1 MFLKKKK
8 AITPGTRHQVLIDK
22 SLLSSEKP
30 VKNLTSRIIKTGGR
44 NSLGHITI
52 RHRGGGKR
60 KLYRQLLGGNL
71 QFRAVVIGIE
81 YDSNRTAFI
90 ARIFDLDRKQFFYIL
105 ASENLYPGCLIR
117 CGINVAYRIGFRK
130 PLKEIP
136 TGALISNVSQ
146 FQHGIGQYARS
157 AGTYCQLIQKLDNYS
172 KVRLPSGEIRLVSSE
187 AYATIGIVSNKKQK
201 SIELGK
207 AGRTRYLGR
216 RPIVRGVAMN
226 PVDHPHGGGQG
237 KTSGGRPSVTPWG
250 KPTKGQPT
258 CRRTSKYRISIS

>member
-1 MFLKKKK
+1 MLLKTKK
-8 AITPGTRHQVLIDK
+8 AITPGTRHQVLLDK

-30 VKNLTSRIIKTGGR
+30 IKVLTSRLVKTGGR
-44 NSLGHITI
+44 NALGRITI

-60 KLYRQLLGGNL
+60 KLYRQLLGGNQ
-71 QFRAVVIGIE
+71 QFRAVVVGIE

-90 ARIFDLDRKQFFYIL
+90 ARVFDLDRKQFFYVL
-105 ASENLYPGCLIR
+105 ASEHLYPGCLIR
-117 CGINVAYRIGFRK
+117 CGAGVAYRIGFRK

-146 FQHGIGQYARS
+146 FKNRDGQYARA
-157 AGTYCQLIQKLDNYS
+157 AGTYCQLIQKLEDYS
-172 KVRLPSGEIRLVSSE
+172 KIRLPSGEIRLVSSE

-207 AGRTRYLGR
+207 AGRSRYLGR
-216 RPIVRGVAMN
+216 RPYVRGVAMN

-250 KPTKGQPT
+250 RPTKGQPT
-258 CRRTSKYRISIS
+258 QRRTSLYRVS

>member
-1 MFLKKKK
+1 MLLKTKK
-8 AITPGTRHQVLIDK
+8 AITPGLRHQVLLDK

-30 VKNLTSRIIKTGGR
+30 IKGLTSRIAKSGGR
-44 NSLGHITI
+44 NDLGRITV

-60 KLYRQLLGGNL
+60 QIYRQLLVGNQEL
-71 QFRAVVIGIE
+71 RAVVLGIE
-81 YDSNRTAFI
+81 YDSNRTAYI
-90 ARIFDLDRKQFFYIL
+90 ARVFDLDRKQFFYVL
-105 ASENLYPGCLIR
+105 ASENLYPGCLIK
-117 CGINVAYRIGFRK
+117 CGSGIAYRIGFRK

-146 FQHGIGQYARS
+146 FNNRPGQYARS
-157 AGTYCQLIQKLDNYS
+157 AGTYCQLIQKSEDYS
-172 KVRLPSGEIRLVSSE
+172 KVRLPSGEIRLISSD
-187 AYATIGIVSNKKQK
+187 AYATVGIVSNKKQK

-250 KPTKGQPT
+250 RPTKGQPT
-258 CRRTSKYRISIS
+258 RRRTSMYRIS